1 MTSTGG
7 LMPLTGLPDRASCLA
22 RAATLAG
29 LPASPGRALAV
40 LWIDID
46 RFQAINRALGHA
58 GGDQVILQIANRIRA
73 RIPGRSELHHLGADE
88 FVLLVP
94 DATRAEM
101 AELGGGLRNAVAETL
116 ELGTIQLHP
125 TAAVG
130 IALHEPGED
139 ATELL
144 ARADRA
150 KHDAKEQ
157 GRDQCVFS
165 GEERVVGRHGAL
177 LEREELQVEDD
188 LHEALDHGGLA
199 LHYQPILRRDGS
211 VEAVEALMRCSVR
224 GRGTRPDVLIRVAE
238 KTGLIGRLGDWSL
251 MEAAGFARRL
261 EDEGLP
267 TKVAVNV
274 SAAQLTSPNFALALS
289 AAVIVADIDA
299 ARLELEVTES
309 MFLHGWT
316 EVRNNLDFCTD
327 KGNPLAI
334 DDFGTGESS
343 LAKLISLRV
352 GKLKLDRAFVHALP
366 GDRRAFAVVRAVAQ
380 LGRDLGMTVVA
391 EGVETAEQQ
400 EVLWQAGVDAV
411 QGYLHAR
418 PMDGEALIGWLRSRR
433 A

>member
-1 MTSTGG
+1 MNAPRTVIA
-7 LMPLTGLPDRASCLA
+7 LTGLPDRNSCVAEA
-22 RAATLAG
+22 RRLGTLPTAPGQTLA
-29 LPASPGRALAV
+29 ALW
-40 LWIDID
+40 LDLD

-58 GGDQVILQIANRIRA
+58 GGDQVIHRIATRIAMRTGRA
-73 RIPGRSELHHLGADE
+73 GVLCHVGADE
-88 FVLLVP
+88 FVVLAP
-94 DATRAEM
+94 GFTRQLA
-101 AELGGGLRNAVAETL
+101 AELAAALLAAIEEPL
-116 ELGTIQLHP
+116 ELGTVLLHP
-125 TAAVG
+125 SAAFG
-130 IALHEPGED
+130 IALLEPGED
-139 ATELL
+139 AAELL